1 MKKIILL
8 ALVFLAIQSVAYA
21 QKGYNFDYKMHPNK
35 TCVLQ
40 MDIKSTN
47 ETSIDGKMTKSESV
61 SKVSRSTT
69 TKAANAAGLFPT
81 VMTFDEAYILNDG
94 KEMTSPISNT
104 VIEGL
109 MAEDNKFQIDT
120 IINPKMDKAVRDALK
135 IVFKDLKP
143 EIEFPKK
150 PLKIGDTFS
159 QDVPMNIPL
168 NGQTI
173 KIIIT
178 KNYTLKSVIKNLAEF
193 SVKEDFKLD
202 APSENITAIGDGT
215 GVVVFDITEN
225 QVIKDTVRMTIN
237 MKVKTANGVILGYM
251 NSNSKKTTVIK

>member
-8 ALVFLAIQSVAYA
+8 ALVFLANHSVGYA
-21 QKGYNFDYKMHPNK
+21 QKSYNFDYKLHPNK
-35 TCVLQ
+35 TYVLQ
-40 MDIKSTN
+40 MDITSTN
-47 ETSIDGKMTKSESV
+47 ETTIDGKMTKSESV

-69 TKAANAAGLFPT
+69 TKAANAAGLFPAI
-81 VMTFDEAYILNDG
+81 MTFDEAYILNDG

-109 MAEDNKFQIDT
+109 MAADNKFQIDT
-120 IINPKMDKAVRDALK
+120 IINSKMDKTVRDALK

-150 PLKIGDTFS
+150 ALKIGETFS
-159 QDVPMNIPL
+159 HDVPITIPV

-178 KNYTLKSVIKNLAEF
+178 KNYTLKSVLKNLAEF
-193 SVKEDFKLD
+193 SVSEDFRLE
-202 APSENITAIGDGT
+202 APSENSTAIGDGT
-215 GVVVFDITEN
+215 GSVVFDILEN
-225 QVIKDTVRMTIN
+225 QVIKDNTRLTIN
-237 MKVKTANGVILGYM
+237 VKIKTAHGMILGYM